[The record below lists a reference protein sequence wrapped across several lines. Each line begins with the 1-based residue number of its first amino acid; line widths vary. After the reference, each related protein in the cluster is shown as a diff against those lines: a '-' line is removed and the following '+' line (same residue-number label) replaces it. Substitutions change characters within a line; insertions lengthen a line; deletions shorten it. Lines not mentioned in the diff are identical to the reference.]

1 MSEHE
6 WIKEFPA
13 AITVCDASGIL
24 LEMNDRAAKT
34 YANDGGYELLGKS
47 MLDCH
52 PESARTKAE
61 QLLAAHEKNVYSIE
75 KNGVKKLIF
84 QSPWYKKN
92 GEYAGFVELSLEI
105 PFEMLHFVRT

>member
-13 AITVCDASGIL
+13 AITVCDATGVL

-34 YANDGGYELLGKS
+34 YANDGGYELLGKN

-52 PESARTKAE
+52 PEFGARQDGTIAGRARE
-61 QLLAAHEKNVYSIE
+61 ERLLHREEWHQEADFPIAVVQEWRVC
-75 KNGVKKLIF
+75 
-84 QSPWYKKN
+84 W
-92 GEYAGFVELSLEI
+92 
-105 PFEMLHFVRT
+105 VR